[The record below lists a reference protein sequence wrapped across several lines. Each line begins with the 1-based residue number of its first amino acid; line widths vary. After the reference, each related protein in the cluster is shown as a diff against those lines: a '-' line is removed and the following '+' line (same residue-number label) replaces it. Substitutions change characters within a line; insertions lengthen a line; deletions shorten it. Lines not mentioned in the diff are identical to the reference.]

1 MGEKIESIVKIGTV
15 PYVVRH
21 GSYREEDT
29 STVGSTGNLTYG
41 TYPFFIITICSIGR
55 EWEK

>member
-29 STVGSTGNLTYG
+29 STVGLS
-41 TYPFFIITICSIGR
+41 R
-55 EWEK
+55 